1 VKARTNAKGW
11 PADPAATS
19 QIPSRSH
26 PHPVAAVRA
35 RSARAGRLCAQGR
48 CRGTRVA
55 AQTAVHSLRSQY
67 AARSLVHGCRWTRP
81 PAGEICPPRRH
92 SRRRRIGSSRRSR
105 ATLHYY
111 APSPPASAR
120 RTTVEPDRG
129 LHLSA
134 RALRVSL
141 MQQLRRRDACR
152 RHTGQGART
161 RT

>member
-1 VKARTNAKGW
+1 MQRGGQQTQL
-11 PADPAATS
+11 PLP
-19 QIPSRSH
+19 RSH
-26 PHPVAAVRA
+26 PGLTHIPSPPFAPDPHAPVASAHRGAAEGRA
-35 RSARAGRLCAQGR
+35 SLHRPLCTHSGAS
-48 CRGTRVA
+48 TPHA
-55 AQTAVHSLRSQY
+55 ALSTAVGGL
-67 AARSLVHGCRWTRP
+67 ARL
-81 PAGEICPPRRH
+81 AGEICPPRRH